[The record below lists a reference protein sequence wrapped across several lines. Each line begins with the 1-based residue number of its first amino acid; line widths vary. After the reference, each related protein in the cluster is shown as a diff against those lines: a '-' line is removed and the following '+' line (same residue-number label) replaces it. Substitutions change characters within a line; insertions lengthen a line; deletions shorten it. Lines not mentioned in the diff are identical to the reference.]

1 MRRCQLPSVLARV
14 VPSCAVLAFLV
25 MTPSAGWTQATA
37 CALLS
42 ETKISE
48 TMGAPVPVGVEF
60 AGPEVCRWSNDEPPI
75 TTVLLMVRPAG
86 TLREQVLCGD
96 LRQGL
101 GEGEPLDGLAD
112 VALWRFSST
121 LGLFN
126 SAELETCGPPGYV
139 SLTLNS
145 EQDEATL
152 KAAALA
158 LFGTSVAVLM
168 APEPDAVPQ
177 PSE

>member
-1 MRRCQLPSVLARV
+1 MRHVQLSSVLTRA
-14 VPSCAVLAFLV
+14 VPSCALLASIVL
-25 MTPSAGWTQATA
+25 TSSAGWTQATA

-42 ETKISE
+42 ETEISE
-48 TMGAPVPVGVEF
+48 IMGTAVPAGVEF

-75 TTVLLMVRPAG
+75 TSVLLTVRPAG

-112 VALWRFSST
+112 VALWRFSNT
-121 LGLFN
+121 MGMFN

-139 SLTLNS
+139 SVTLNS
-145 EQDEATL
+145 EQDEAPL
-152 KAAALA
+152 KAATLA
-158 LFGTSVAVLM
+158 LFGRVIS
-168 APEPDAVPQ
+168 Q
-177 PSE
+177 F

>member
-1 MRRCQLPSVLARV
+1 MRRCQLPGVLARL
-14 VPSCAVLAFLV
+14 VPSCAVVALFVLRP
-25 MTPSAGWTQATA
+25 TAGWTQATA
-37 CALLS
+37 CVLLS
-42 ETKISE
+42 EIEISE
-48 TMGAPVPVGVEF
+48 IMGNSVPAGVEF

-75 TTVLLMVRPAG
+75 TSVLLTVRPASS
-86 TLREQVLCGD
+86 LREQVLCGD

-101 GEGEPLDGLAD
+101 GEGEPLDGLTD
-112 VALWRFSST
+112 VALWRFSSS

-152 KAAALA
+152 KAATLA
-158 LFGTSVAVLM
+158 LFGRVLS
-168 APEPDAVPQ
+168 Q
-177 PSE
+177 L

>member
-1 MRRCQLPSVLARV
+1 MRRRQLSSVLARV
-14 VPSCAVLAFLV
+14 IPACAVFAFFVL
-25 MTPSAGWTQATA
+25 TPTAGWAQATA

-42 ETKISE
+42 ETEISE
-48 TMGAPVPVGVEF
+48 IMGAPVPVGVEF

-75 TTVLLMVRPAG
+75 TSVLLMVRSAG
-86 TLREQVLCGD
+86 TIREQVLCGD

-101 GEGEPLDGLAD
+101 GEGEPLDGLTD

-152 KAAALA
+152 KAATLA
-158 LFGTSVAVLM
+158 LFSSSVAALT
-168 APEPDAVPQ
+168 APQ
-177 PSE
+177 PGE